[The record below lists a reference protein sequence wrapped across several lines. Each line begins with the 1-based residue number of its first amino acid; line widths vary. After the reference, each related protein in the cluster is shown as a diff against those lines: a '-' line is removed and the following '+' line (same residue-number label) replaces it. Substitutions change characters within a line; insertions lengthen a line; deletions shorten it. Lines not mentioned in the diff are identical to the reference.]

1 MFHYREEPADVAES
15 CQLVWELPGDGGAIK
30 SQGCGGGG
38 GRKLVSVHMPILD
51 GPSLTILS
59 S

>member
-1 MFHYREEPADVAES
+1 MVVPLSLRDVE
-15 CQLVWELPGDGGAIK
+15 V
-30 SQGCGGGG
+30 GG